1 MGAPNRLRAE
11 HFAQLEA
18 FDLTWGHLTILV
30 GPQATGKSLVAQLW
44 KWALDADFVY
54 GVLKDYGFILDPHQ
68 PDFAQ
73 TFADAYFGE
82 GLGRAAWRPQTRVWL
97 QNKPWTPRVRSRHWS
112 LEQVLYIPAH
122 RALCLLDSRPRPFR
136 DFSAADPFVLKHF
149 SEQMRKSLEPTI
161 APGAGTPFEAPDA
174 SQPAWLTA
182 IWQQLYP
189 ATARI
194 QLQVRQQWRIVQH
207 LHGHAAPLPLMTWS
221 SGQREFFPLLW
232 AAHTTLMASATHRAY
247 PWIVIEEPEMGLH
260 TAALRAFLMLVAHW
274 LTRGYRVILTTH
286 AAQIVEFAWVLQ
298 QAQHVHKV
306 TPEILSVLRRYLSL
320 SEATWQALLDRE
332 VRVYVFKRQ
341 GQKVHLKDISPLD
354 AWSED
359 ADEAD
364 WGGLT
369 ASATR
374 AHEVVGQLTAWQEAV
389 EP

>member
-44 KWALDADFVY
+44 KWVLDKTFVY
-54 GVLKDYGFILDPHQ
+54 DVLKDYGFILDPHQ
-68 PDFAQ
+68 PDFAP

-97 QNKPWTPRVRSRHWS
+97 QHEPWTPRVRPHHYWS

-149 SEQMRKSLEPTI
+149 SEQMRKSLEP
-161 APGAGTPFEAPDA
+161 ALGQGVKLEAPDA

-182 IWQQLYP
+182 IWRQLYP
-189 ATARI
+189 DAAGIR
-194 QLQVRQQWRIVQH
+194 LQVRQQWRIVQH

-232 AAHTTLMASATHRAY
+232 AAQTTLMDTATPQAY
-247 PWIVIEEPEMGLH
+247 SWIVIEEPEMGLH

-286 AAQIVEFAWVLQ
+286 AAQIVEFAWVLR
-298 QAQHVHKV
+298 QAQRVHKA
-306 TPEILSVLRRYLSL
+306 TPTAAAVLKRYLDL
-320 SEATWQALLDRE
+320 PEATWRALLGRE
-332 VRVYVFKRQ
+332 VRVYGFKRQ

-369 ASATR
+369 ESATR